1 VKDPCLLEVYV
12 PLDERA
18 KVSGQLKAL
27 GLVVGPVHDAPNYLD
42 LLTKMQ
48 RLTHAEVAKIMRA
61 VGIKEL
67 TVLETDAERR
77 KLVGIRI
84 ERMTQVAA
92 AGVMTT

>member
-1 VKDPCLLEVYV
+1 MKDPCLLEVYV

-18 KVSGQLKAL
+18 KVLGELKAM

-48 RLTHAEVAKIMRA
+48 RLSIAEVSRIMRA

-77 KLVGIRI
+77 KLV
-84 ERMTQVAA
+84 ERMTAA
-92 AGVMTT
+92 AA